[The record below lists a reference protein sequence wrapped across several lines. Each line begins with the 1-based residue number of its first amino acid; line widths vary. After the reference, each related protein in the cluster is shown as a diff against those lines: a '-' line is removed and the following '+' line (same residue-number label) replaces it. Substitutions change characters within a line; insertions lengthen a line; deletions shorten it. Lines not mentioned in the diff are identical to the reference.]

1 MAVSATSALDSNA
14 ALAAAT
20 SGTPSIA
27 ETEQRFL
34 RLLTTQL
41 KNQDP
46 TNPLENAELTSQLA
60 QMSAVSGIEKLNIAL
75 QSLVAQSSS
84 NQVLQAASMIGRSV
98 LSPGSVLSLSNGESI
113 PFGIDLQAPTQSST
127 VTITDAAGNVVRTY
141 KAGALPQGLQNLAW
155 DGKDD
160 NGKMVADGK
169 YHIGVVAAT
178 GDKNVAADALTY
190 TQVISVAQDASGISL
205 ELSNGNS
212 TNLNNVKRV
221 L

>member
-1 MAVSATSALDSNA
+1 MAVSATSALDNNA
-14 ALAAAT
+14 AIAAAT
-20 SGTPSIA
+20 SGSPSIA
-27 ETEQRFL
+27 ETEARFL
-34 RLLTTQL
+34 KLLTTQL

-98 LSPGSVLSLSNGESI
+98 LSPGSTLSLSNGESI
-113 PFGIDLQAPTQSST
+113 PFGIDLQAPAQSVT
-127 VTITDAAGNVVRTY
+127 VTIADADGNVVRTY
-141 KAGALPQGLQNLAW
+141 NKGALPQGLQNLLW

-160 NGKMVADGK
+160 QGKMVADGK
-169 YHIGVVAAT
+169 YHIGVAAAT
-178 GDKNVAADALTY
+178 GDKNVTADALIY
-190 TQVISVAQDASGISL
+190 TQVVSVAQDASGVSL
-205 ELSNGNS
+205 ELSNGKS
-212 TNLNNVKRV
+212 SNLNNVKRI

>member
-1 MAVSATSALDSNA
+1 MAVSATSASDSNA
-14 ALAAAT
+14 AIAAAS
-20 SGTPSIA
+20 SGSPSIA

-34 RLLTTQL
+34 KLLTTQL

-84 NQVLQAASMIGRSV
+84 NQVLQAASMIGRNV
-98 LSPGSVLSLSNGESI
+98 LSPGSVLSLSDGESV
-113 PFGIDLQAPTQSST
+113 PFGIDLKAPAQSVA
-127 VTITDAAGNVVRTY
+127 VTISDADGNVVRTFN
-141 KAGALPQGLQNLAW
+141 KGALSQGLQNLLW

-160 NGKMVADGK
+160 KGKMVADGK
-169 YHIGVVAAT
+169 YHIGITATT
-178 GDKNVAADALTY
+178 GDKKVTADALTY
-190 TQVISVAQDASGISL
+190 TQVVSVAQDASGVSL
-205 ELSNGNS
+205 ELSNGNT
-212 TNLNNVKRV
+212 TNLTNVKRV

>member
-14 ALAAAT
+14 AFAAAA

-46 TNPLENAELTSQLA
+46 TNPLDNAELTSQLA

-75 QSLVAQSSS
+75 QSLVTQSSS
-84 NQVLQAASMIGRSV
+84 NQVLQAASMIGRNV
-98 LSPGSVLSLSNGESI
+98 LSPGSVLSLKDGESI
-113 PFGIDLQAPTQSST
+113 PFGVDLQAPAQS
-127 VTITDAAGNVVRTY
+127 VTATISDAAGNVVRTY
-141 KAGALPQGLQNLAW
+141 DMGALPQGIKNLVW

-160 NGKMVADGK
+160 KGKMVTDGK
-169 YHIGVVAAT
+169 YHISVAAVT
-178 GDKNVAADALTY
+178 GDKNMTADALTY
-190 TQVISVAQDASGISL
+190 TQVVSVAQDTSGVSL
-205 ELSNGNS
+205 ELSNGKS
-212 TNLNNVKRV
+212 TNLNNVKRI